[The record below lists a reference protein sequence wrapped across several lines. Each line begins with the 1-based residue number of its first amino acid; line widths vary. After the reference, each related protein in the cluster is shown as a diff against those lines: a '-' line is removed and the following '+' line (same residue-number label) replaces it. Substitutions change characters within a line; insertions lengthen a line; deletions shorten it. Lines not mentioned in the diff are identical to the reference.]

1 MGLVEL
7 LEFLLRRLFVFRNI
21 GMILSRERAE
31 GLLDFFVG
39 RLGRNTE
46 DPVIVFEFNGHGGRA
61 WNELG
66 R

>member
-7 LEFLLRRLFVFRNI
+7 FEFLLRRLFVFGDI

-46 DPVIVFEFNGHGGRA
+46 NPVIVFEFNGHGGFA
-61 WNELG
+61 WNASG
-66 R
+66 H